1 MTKSH
6 IIVSGLHADHQK
18 SENAL
23 SAAQMPLLHGFGADT
38 PYQPQ
43 TALFGLWARSDAYR
57 DQHV

>member
-43 TALFGLWARSDAYR
+43 TALFGL
-57 DQHV
+57 